1 MIELVQ
7 GLILLV
13 FGGEVLVRHS
23 SALAIKAEVPSLIVG
38 LTVVSIGASSPDLFA
53 SLQSVYDG
61 VDGIAVGNII
71 GSNIANLL

>member
-23 SALAIKAEVPSLIVG
+23 SALAIKAEVPSLIVS

-61 VDGIAVGNII
+61 DDGIAVGNII